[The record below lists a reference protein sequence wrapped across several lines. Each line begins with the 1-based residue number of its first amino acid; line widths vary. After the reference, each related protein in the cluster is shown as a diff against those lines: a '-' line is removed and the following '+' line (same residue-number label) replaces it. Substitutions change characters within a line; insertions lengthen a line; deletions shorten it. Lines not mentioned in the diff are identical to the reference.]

1 MNKKCTALST
11 EEYERVIDLL
21 RNGFVYKEHMIRPN
35 ERIATIAVLE
45 TTLGL
50 RLGDVLKL
58 RLSSFVK
65 DNNNWKIDIV
75 EQKTGK
81 RRTFTVPVEIYS
93 YIQNYA
99 ISNSIGV
106 DTKLFDI
113 SERQVQR
120 HLRMVFEKAGL
131 DIRNK
136 SSHTFRKTFAQRV
149 YIDSNYNIDLVR
161 VLLQHSSVATTQ
173 KYLGIQPKQV
183 EDALAK
189 TSSYLI

>member
-1 MNKKCTALST
+1 MNKKCTALT
-11 EEYERVIDLL
+11 DDEYKQVIDLL
-21 RNGFVYKEHMIRPN
+21 RNGFVYKEHIIRPN

-58 RLSSFVK
+58 RLSSFIK

-93 YIQNYA
+93 FIQNYA
-99 ISNSIGV
+99 INNSIGV
-106 DTKLFDI
+106 DAKLFDI

-120 HLRMVFEKAGL
+120 HLRMTFDKAGL
-131 DIRNK
+131 DIRHK
-136 SSHTFRKTFAQRV
+136 SSHTFRKTFSQRV
-149 YIDSNYNIDLVR
+149 YIDSNYNIELVR
-161 VLLQHSSVATTQ
+161 VLLQHSSIATTQ

-183 EDALAK
+183 EEALAK
-189 TSSYLI
+189 TSNYLI